1 MGGRLALRRLHVE
14 AQHSG
19 MNAKILLIANLFLVS
34 LLIWPPGGSLL
45 SFQFSAPDM
54 LLRMAAAIWIWVGAM
69 LVGQYYVLR
78 NLQHRRR
85 SSMTAEPRT
94 DSWTSFTRERR
105 SGDRRAED
113 RRQQD
118 GGPPSG
124 QAERRHRERRSG
136 ARRSDDGIRRSE
148 SDEQNWRYSV
158 VSQAG

>member
-1 MGGRLALRRLHVE
+1 MGGRLALRRMHME

-45 SFQFSAPDM
+45 SFQFSTPDM

-78 NLQHRRR
+78 VLRHRRR
-85 SSMTAEPRT
+85 SRTAAEPR
-94 DSWTSFTRERR
+94 DGNSPALARDRR
-105 SGDRRAED
+105 GGDRRAAD
-113 RRQQD
+113 RRTQD

-124 QAERRHRERRSG
+124 QAERRKRERRNG
-136 ARRSDDGIRRSE
+136 ARRSDDGLRRSE
-148 SDEQNWRYSV
+148 SDERNWRSSV
-158 VSQAG
+158 VSQVG